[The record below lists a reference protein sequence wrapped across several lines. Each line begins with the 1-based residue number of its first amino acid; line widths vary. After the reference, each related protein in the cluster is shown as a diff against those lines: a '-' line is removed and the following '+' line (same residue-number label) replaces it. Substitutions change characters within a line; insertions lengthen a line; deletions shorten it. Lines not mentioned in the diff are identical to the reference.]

1 MKLAILTGGGDCA
14 GLNSVI
20 RAVVRSAHF
29 DMNEVVGIE
38 EGFFGLYH
46 QKHRKIRFEE
56 TSGMLSLGGTVL
68 GTSRQNPLD
77 YSDGIERCLKN
88 FKSLKCQGLI
98 AIGGDGSLQI
108 AHKLASKGLPIVFV
122 PKTIDNDV
130 WGTDYSVGFHSAV
143 EVATEAIDRLHTTAE
158 SHKRVILVEVMG
170 RHAGWIATYAGIA
183 AGADAILTPEKAISL
198 DDLIEIIQLRKRRE
212 KNYSVFVVS
221 EDAKIYVSQNR
232 LLKVPYSK
240 GEFGEKRLGGIAEAL
255 ALALRKRAGL
265 EVRVTTLGHIQR
277 GGSPNAF
284 DRVMASRMGYEAYQS
299 VLKKEFAVM
308 MALKGSEVKAIP
320 LAESAGKLKT
330 VSQDWLEFSRIFFA

>member
-20 RAVVRSAHF
+20 RAVVRSAHL
-29 DMNEVVGIE
+29 DVNEVIGIE

-46 QKHRKIRFEE
+46 QKYRKLKFEE

-77 YSDGIERCLKN
+77 YLDGISRCLKN

-108 AHKLASKGLPIVFV
+108 AQKLSEKGLPLVLV

-183 AGADAILTPEKAISL
+183 AGADAILTPEKAFAL
-198 DDLIEIIQLRKRRE
+198 DDLIEIVQMRKMRE
-212 KNYSVFVVS
+212 KNYSIFVVS
-221 EDAKIYVSQNR
+221 EDAKIYLSGKK
-232 LLKVPYSK
+232 LLKVPYTK

-255 ALALRKRAGL
+255 AVALRKRCGL

-299 VLKKEFAVM
+299 IVRKEFGVM
-308 MALKGSEVKAIP
+308 MALLGSKVQRVPISEC
-320 LAESAGKLKT
+320 AGKLKT
-330 VSQDWLEFSRIFFA
+330 VSEDWLEFSRIFFA